1 MYSFKLIS
9 SNISNYSM
17 DLVWENAQD
26 MEHVGT
32 LHDNTNIDFKIINM
46 SKSKNSEFLYDQ
58 LSYYAVRK
66 FLGFLPIQSFGYR
79 KIISKFKIIQSEFS
93 PLLKINTRLIS
104 TIEPH
109 KQKNKC
115 YMIDYV
121 EVKVPWY
128 GFFLKNFLTNAIK
141 RHAKI
146 QCMEDES
153 FRERRK
159 VLKERNINLRMTL
172 FNTPEMDIWEKNLDK
187 DLKSFDY
194 LNK

>member
-32 LHDNTNIDFKIINM
+32 LHDNTNIDFKIINL
-46 SKSKNSEFLYDQ
+46 SKSKNSDFLYDQ

-79 KIISKFKIIQSEFS
+79 KIISKYKIIQSEFS
-93 PLLKINTRLIS
+93 PLLRINTRLIS

-128 GFFLKNFLTNAIK
+128 GFFLKIF
-141 RHAKI
+141 
-146 QCMEDES
+146 
-153 FRERRK
+153 
-159 VLKERNINLRMTL
+159 
-172 FNTPEMDIWEKNLDK
+172 
-187 DLKSFDY
+187 
-194 LNK
+194 